1 MLRDNEGLVPG
12 VKCPA
17 REEELGQVNKED
29 PLLIEDLRW
38 VTEDRGE
45 DLSAAEEEL
54 GQVNKE
60 DPLLIE
66 DLRWVTEDRGEDLSA
81 AIDDKWVR
89 MVTKHLWVKARQGLA
104 RCNQTKVC
112 GKSNP
117 VPDAARNFV
126 RK

>member
-17 REEELGQVNKED
+17 R
-29 PLLIEDLRW
+29 
-38 VTEDRGE
+38 
-45 DLSAAEEEL
+45 AEEL

-81 AIDDKWVR
+81 AIDEKWVR
-89 MVTKHLWVKARQGLA
+89 MVAKHLWVKPQQGLA
-104 RCNQTKVC
+104 RCNQTKVWV
-112 GKSNP
+112 KSNP
-117 VPDAARNFV
+117 VLGAARNFA
-126 RK
+126 RR